1 MNNGK
6 GVKILKRCGI
16 TVKTGVCQEEA
27 RRLNEVFEKYIT
39 TGMPFVILKMAETL
53 DGKIATKAGDSK
65 WVSCEKSR
73 NLVHKLRRQ
82 VDAVMVG
89 ANTARIDKPHLKQ
102 ARAKV
107 VIPDAMVNLR
117 NLLKD
122 LGKKQVTSV
131 LCEGGGELAGSLI
144 ESGLVDK
151 IMFFIAP
158 KIIGGRAAK
167 SPVEGEGIKYMAD
180 AIKLKDMTV
189 KRIGDDI
196 LVEAYVHRNN

>member
-1 MNNGK
+1 
-6 GVKILKRCGI
+6 
-16 TVKTGVCQEEA
+16 
-27 RRLNEVFEKYIT
+27 
-39 TGMPFVILKMAETL
+39 
-53 DGKIATKAGDSK
+53 
-65 WVSCEKSR
+65 
-73 NLVHKLRRQ
+73 
-82 VDAVMVG
+82 
-89 ANTARIDKPHLKQ
+89 
-102 ARAKV
+102 
-107 VIPDAMVNLR
+107 MVNLR